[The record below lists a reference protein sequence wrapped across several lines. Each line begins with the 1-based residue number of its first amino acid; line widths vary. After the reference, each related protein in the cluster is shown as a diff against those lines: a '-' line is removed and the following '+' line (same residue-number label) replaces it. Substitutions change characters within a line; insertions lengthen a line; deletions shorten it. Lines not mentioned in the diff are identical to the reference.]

1 AEGQCAPLTCTS
13 RGPLPLFAFT
23 PIDALFG
30 GAELRVDVA
39 IPETPFELSGNASWV
54 RARDRQT
61 GDFVPFVPT
70 DRYRLLWRYRW
81 ADTKATS
88 GGYLELGATLVD
100 TQRRFDLEMD
110 FAAPPPLYAL
120 ADAGVGV
127 EFPLEQQR
135 LRLSLR
141 GTNLLNR
148 RYRDYNS
155 LLRYFADEPGRGV
168 QLRFSVEFA
177 AKVAR

>member
-1 AEGQCAPLTCTS
+1 LGTGSSKLGIERTSGGSGTLRYEADWLRAEAAGYVNRIDDHILFAAQPAQGQGAPLTCTP
-13 RGPLPLFAFT
+13 RGPLPLCAFT

-88 GGYLELGATLVD
+88 GGYLEL
-100 TQRRFDLEMD
+100 
-110 FAAPPPLYAL
+110 
-120 ADAGVGV
+120 
-127 EFPLEQQR
+127 
-135 LRLSLR
+135 
-141 GTNLLNR
+141 
-148 RYRDYNS
+148 
-155 LLRYFADEPGRGV
+155 
-168 QLRFSVEFA
+168 
-177 AKVAR
+177 